1 MPAYATA
8 ILWNVDVNA
17 EIVEYLER
25 IDGTLAPFGGKFIV
39 HGGAQHVFEGPKD
52 ANIIVIEFPDYEAAS
67 DWYHSPAYQEIVHL
81 RTDNAAGIG
90 ILAPHCGEDHV
101 ATDVLKGV
109 AIER

>member
-8 ILWNVDVNA
+8 ILWNVDLNN

-39 HGGAQHVFEGPKD
+39 HGAAQQVFEGPAD
-52 ANIIVIEFPDYEAAS
+52 ANLIVIEFPDFEAAQGWHDS
-67 DWYHSPAYQEIVHL
+67 ADYQAIVRL
-81 RTDNAAGIG
+81 RTDNCASIG
-90 ILAPHCGEDHV
+90 ILAPHCGENHV

-109 AIER
+109 AIDS